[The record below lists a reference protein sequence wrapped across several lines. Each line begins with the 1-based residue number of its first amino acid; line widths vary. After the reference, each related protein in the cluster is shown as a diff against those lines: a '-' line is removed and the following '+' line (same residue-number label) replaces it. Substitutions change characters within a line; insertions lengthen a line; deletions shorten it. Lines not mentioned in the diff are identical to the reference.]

1 MTNLSELLNERDNAL
16 RSRARSAIED
26 LRSELAGFG
35 AAKDDQDILRQAARD
50 LDELFMLVIVGEFNA
65 GKSAIIN
72 ALLGEDLLEEGVT
85 PTTTAINIVRY
96 GTVPS
101 QRWLG
106 PQVLERE
113 FDDPI
118 LRDVAIVDTPGTN
131 AILREHQ
138 ELTEQF
144 VPRSDLVLFVTSVER
159 PFTESERAF
168 LELIRG
174 WGKKVVLVIN
184 KIDLLRSAGE
194 LQQVVEF
201 VGENVQSLLGFRP
214 QIFPVSARRAR
225 ELERGEWG
233 SGRQGDRERESPLP
247 LGEGQGEGA
256 NQGTAH
262 AGADK
267 GRTQNPELRTP
278 SEQGRV
284 ERGTPSRDEDF
295 VRLQHFI
302 TDTLT
307 AENRIKLKL
316 SSPLGVAIR
325 VAEKYDA
332 AARARLELL
341 AEDARTGESI
351 EAQLG
356 YYQEDMR
363 AQLTSRLNE
372 VENIVYDL
380 SQRAD
385 VFFDET
391 FRLAR
396 VFDLINSDKI
406 RGEFERK
413 VIANTAERI
422 DQSVDS
428 IAKWVVDREIHLWE
442 GVVDELARRRQAS
455 PEGVILGEIGGNFEV
470 SRQELIQN
478 VTRSARRVV
487 AGYDRDAEA
496 RALGDTMREAVAHTA
511 LAEASALGLGA
522 LVVFLLGTAA
532 ADLTGILAGT
542 LVAGLGMFI
551 IPARKQAV
559 QKQFRKRSDELRMKL
574 TDALTQQLNSELK
587 ASVARIQ
594 TAVAPYL
601 RFVRSEQDKVSAF
614 QERVELLRNEM
625 GALSAEIG
633 SPSFEG

>member
-1 MTNLSELLNERDNAL
+1 MASLSELLNERDSAL

-35 AAKDDQDILRQAARD
+35 AAKDDQDLLRQAARD

-96 GTVPS
+96 GAVPS

-118 LRDVAIVDTPGTN
+118 LRDVSVVDTPGTN

-168 LELIRG
+168 LESIRG

-184 KIDLLRSAGE
+184 KIDLLRSDAE
-194 LQQVVEF
+194 LRQVVEF
-201 VGENVQSLLGFRP
+201 VGENVQTLLGFRP

-225 ELERGEWG
+225 ESGRGE
-233 SGRQGDRERESPLP
+233 
-247 LGEGQGEGA
+247 GE
-256 NQGTAH
+256 
-262 AGADK
+262 
-267 GRTQNPELRTP
+267 GRTQNPELRT
-278 SEQGRV
+278 S
-284 ERGTPSRDEDF
+284 DEDF
-295 VRLQHFI
+295 ARLQHFI
-302 TDTLT
+302 TDTLST
-307 AENRIKLKL
+307 ENRIKLKL

-325 VAEKYDA
+325 VAERYDA

-356 YYQEDMR
+356 YYREDMR
-363 AQLTSRLNE
+363 AQLTSRLHE

-380 SQRAD
+380 AQRAD
-385 VFFDET
+385 AFFDET
-391 FRLAR
+391 FRLGR

-413 VIANTAERI
+413 VVANTAERI

-428 IAKWVVDREIHLWE
+428 IARWVVDREIHLWE
-442 GVVDELARRRQAS
+442 GVVEELARRRQAA
-455 PEGVILGEIGGNFEV
+455 PDGVILGEIGGNFEV

-478 VTRSARRVV
+478 VARSARRVV
-487 AGYDRDAEA
+487 ASYDRDAEA

-522 LVVFLLGTAA
+522 IVVFLLGTAA
-532 ADLTGILAGT
+532 ADVTGILAGT
-542 LVAGLGMFI
+542 LIAGLGMFI
-551 IPARKQAV
+551 IPARKQSV
-559 QKQFRKRSDELRMKL
+559 QNKFRKRSDELRMQL
-574 TDALTQQLNSELK
+574 AETLTQQLNSELA
-587 ASVARIQ
+587 ASVERIQ
-594 TAVAPYL
+594 TAIAPYL
-601 RFVRSEQDKVSAF
+601 RFVRSEKDKVSAF
-614 QERVELLRNEM
+614 QEKVDLLRNEM
-625 GALSAEIG
+625 GALRGEIG

>member
-1 MTNLSELLNERDNAL
+1 MAKLSDLLNERDSAL

-35 AAKDDQDILRQAARD
+35 AAKDDQDLLRQAARD
-50 LDELFMLVIVGEFNA
+50 LDELFMLVVVGEFNA

-85 PTTTAINIVRY
+85 PTTTAINILHY

-118 LRDVAIVDTPGTN
+118 LRDVAVVDTPGTN

-168 LELIRG
+168 MESIRG

-184 KIDLLRSAGE
+184 KIDLLRSDLE
-194 LQQVVEF
+194 LRQVVEF

-225 ELERGEWG
+225 ETGRGDGE
-233 SGRQGDRERESPLP
+233 SGGPVGAGGPAGPLAWAKGGAPAGDPGFS
-247 LGEGQGEGA
+247 
-256 NQGTAH
+256 
-262 AGADK
+262 
-267 GRTQNPELRTP
+267 
-278 SEQGRV
+278 
-284 ERGTPSRDEDF
+284 
-295 VRLQHFI
+295 RLQHFI
-302 TDTLT
+302 TDTLST
-307 AENRIKLKL
+307 ENRIKLKL

-356 YYQEDMR
+356 YYQEDMG
-363 AQLTSRLNE
+363 AQLISRLHE

-385 VFFDET
+385 AFFDET
-391 FRLAR
+391 FRLGR

-442 GVVDELARRRQAS
+442 GVVEELARRRQAS
-455 PEGVILGEIGGNFEV
+455 PDGVILGEIGGNFEV

-478 VTRSARRVV
+478 VARSARRVV
-487 AGYDRDAEA
+487 ASYDRDAEA

-511 LAEASALGLGA
+511 LAEAGALGLGA

-532 ADLTGILAGT
+532 ADVTGILAGT

-551 IPARKQAV
+551 IPARKQSV
-559 QKQFRKRSDELRMKL
+559 QKKFRKRSDELRMQL
-574 TDALTQQLNSELK
+574 SETLTQQLNSELA
-587 ASVARIQ
+587 ASVERIQ
-594 TAVAPYL
+594 TAIAPYL

-614 QERVELLRNEM
+614 QEKVDLLRNEI
-625 GALSAEIG
+625 GALRSEIG